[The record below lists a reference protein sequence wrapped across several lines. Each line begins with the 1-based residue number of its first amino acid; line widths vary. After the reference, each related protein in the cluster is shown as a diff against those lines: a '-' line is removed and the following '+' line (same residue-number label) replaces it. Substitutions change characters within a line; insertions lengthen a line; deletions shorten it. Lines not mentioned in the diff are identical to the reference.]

1 MTIMDSTIAK
11 NSSDGARGVGIYNTA
26 TMTVI
31 ASTILGNSGGGI
43 YSGQGDT
50 ATLGATIVADNTGGP
65 NCVAYDAG
73 SFYSVGYTSPGDQV
87 IRITDGAR
95 RPGPRRSRP
104 VVNGPNGPHLVCSIG
119 PSSPCRQAPAGLML
133 GLLLRHRGGLRT
145 N

>member
-1 MTIMDSTIAK
+1 MTIMDSSIAK

-73 SFYSVGYTSPGDQV
+73 SFYSVGYNSLATSSSGLPTALVVLDLAV
-87 IRITDGAR
+87 VAR
-95 RPGPRRSRP
+95 W
-104 VVNGPNGPHLVCSIG
+104 
-119 PSSPCRQAPAGLML
+119 
-133 GLLLRHRGGLRT
+133 
-145 N
+145 